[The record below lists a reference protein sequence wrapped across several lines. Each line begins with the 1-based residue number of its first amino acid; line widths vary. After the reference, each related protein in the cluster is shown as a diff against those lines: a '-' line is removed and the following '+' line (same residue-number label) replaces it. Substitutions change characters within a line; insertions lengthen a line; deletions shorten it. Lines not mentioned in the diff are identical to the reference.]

1 VQIPQLG
8 LQHTWPALQVFM
20 PQVGLTGRYMPEH
33 GSFEQVPPEG
43 TQIPQLGLQQ
53 TSDTL
58 QVLGPHRVL
67 TGAWGAPQ

>member
-1 VQIPQLG
+1 
-8 LQHTWPALQVFM
+8 M
-20 PQVGLTGRYMPEH
+20 PVH

-43 TQIPQLGLQQ
+43 THIPQLGLQQ